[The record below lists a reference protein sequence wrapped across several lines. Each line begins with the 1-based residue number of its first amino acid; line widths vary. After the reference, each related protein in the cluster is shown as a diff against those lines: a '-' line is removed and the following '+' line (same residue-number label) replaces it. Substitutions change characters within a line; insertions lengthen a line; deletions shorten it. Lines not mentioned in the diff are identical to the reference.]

1 MSNWV
6 DKQNIQELVSQLS
19 YKQIQV
25 EWENGSRE
33 RNKIVRVCEIIVFY
47 IKRVE

>member
-33 RNKIVRVCEIIVFY
+33 RNKIVRICEVIEFY
-47 IKRVE
+47 IGKLE